1 MQEPSSSLSQ
11 LLSKEPLVLIDF
23 FATWCGP
30 CQMMGPILQEVK
42 QRMGVAVKIIKIDI
56 DKNTR
61 AAQTYFVQ
69 SVPTLVLFKNGQI
82 VWRQSGVI
90 PANQLIQI
98 VQKHQ

>member
-56 DKNTR
+56 DKNIR